1 MTHSP
6 ESLWTGRHIVA
17 FALLAMAL
25 SGFGQTFFIAV
36 LGADIRAAFD
46 LSHSFYGGV
55 YSAATLVSALLL
67 LRVGHWV
74 DHWSLARVTVTALGV
89 LALGC
94 ALIGSAGHVVVLATG
109 FLLVRFGGQGLIAH
123 IGITTAGRHFHLHRG
138 KAIACSAIG
147 LPIAE
152 AVLPLSALLLLGLG
166 GWRMPWWVAAAFLVV
181 VAAPVM
187 TLLARR
193 IRPIASATEGADARC
208 NANESISFT
217 RGEALHDPGFYVLL
231 PAALTA
237 PFIVTAVLFHQA
249 ALAAASGWSVE
260 LIASAFTGYALGHVV
275 ALLLAGPLV
284 DRLGAHRVLPLAI
297 LPMALGL
304 IALAIGGPA
313 WVAFAYL
320 GLTGVTT
327 GLTGTAGGS
336 LWAERYGVQ
345 HLGAIRSVA
354 QAIMV
359 ISTAVAP
366 ITLGVLLDMGVS
378 ATAIGIMLAAA
389 TVGCAVLA
397 TFAPAPRRRA
407 SPRRSPA

>member
-17 FALLAMAL
+17 FGLLAMAL
-25 SGFGQTFFIAV
+25 SGFGQTFFISV
-36 LGADIRAAFD
+36 LGADIRAGFD

-74 DHWSLARVTVTALGV
+74 DHWSLPRITVVALGL

-94 ALIGSAGHVVVLATG
+94 AVIGFAGHVAMLAAG

-138 KAIACSAIG
+138 KAIACTAIG

-166 GWRMPWWVAAAFLVV
+166 GWRMPWWVAAVFLVV
-181 VAAPVM
+181 VAVPVM
-187 TLLARR
+187 TLLTRR
-193 IRPIASATEGADARC
+193 IRPVTSATEGADARY
-208 NANESISFT
+208 ATNEPVSFT
-217 RGEALHDPGFYVLL
+217 RGEALRDPGFYVLL

-249 ALAAASGWSVE
+249 ALAEASGWSVE
-260 LIASAFTGYALGHVV
+260 LIASAFTGYALGHVA

-313 WVAFAYL
+313 WVAFSYL

-336 LWAERYGVQ
+336 LWAERYGVR

-378 ATAIGIMLAAA
+378 ATAIGIMLATI

-397 TFAPAPRRRA
+397 AFAPAPRRRA
-407 SPRRSPA
+407 SPQSSPA

>member
-166 GWRMPWWVAAAFLVV
+166 GWRMPWW
-181 VAAPVM
+181 
-187 TLLARR
+187 
-193 IRPIASATEGADARC
+193 
-208 NANESISFT
+208 
-217 RGEALHDPGFYVLL
+217 
-231 PAALTA
+231 
-237 PFIVTAVLFHQA
+237 
-249 ALAAASGWSVE
+249 W
-260 LIASAFTGYALGHVV
+260 
-275 ALLLAGPLV
+275 
-284 DRLGAHRVLPLAI
+284 
-297 LPMALGL
+297 
-304 IALAIGGPA
+304 
-313 WVAFAYL
+313 
-320 GLTGVTT
+320 
-327 GLTGTAGGS
+327 
-336 LWAERYGVQ
+336 
-345 HLGAIRSVA
+345 
-354 QAIMV
+354 
-359 ISTAVAP
+359 
-366 ITLGVLLDMGVS
+366 
-378 ATAIGIMLAAA
+378 
-389 TVGCAVLA
+389 
-397 TFAPAPRRRA
+397 
-407 SPRRSPA
+407 

>member
-6 ESLWTGRHIVA
+6 ESLWAGRHIVA
-17 FALLAMAL
+17 FGLLAMAL

-67 LRVGHWV
+67 LRTGHWV
-74 DHWSLARVTVTALGV
+74 DRWSLTRVTVTALGL

-94 ALIGSAGHVVVLATG
+94 TLIGIAGHVAVLAAG
-109 FLLVRFGGQGLIAH
+109 FVLVRFGGQGLIAH
-123 IGITTAGRHFHLHRG
+123 IGITTAGRHFQLHRG
-138 KAIACSAIG
+138 KAIACTAIG

-166 GWRMPWWVAAAFLVV
+166 GWRVPWWVAAAALVV
-181 VAAPVM
+181 VAVPLMA
-187 TLLARR
+187 LLASR
-193 IRPIASATEGADARC
+193 IRPVTSTTQQGDTRHTP
-208 NANESISFT
+208 NEPISFT
-217 RGEALHDPGFYVLL
+217 RGEALRDPGFYVLL
-231 PAALTA
+231 PAALMG
-237 PFIVTAVLFHQA
+237 PFIVTAVLFHQV
-249 ALAAASGWSVE
+249 ALADATGWSVE
-260 LIASAFTGYALGHVV
+260 LIASAFTGYALGHVA

-327 GLTGTAGGS
+327 GLTGTAGGA

-345 HLGAIRSVA
+345 HLGAIRAVA

-366 ITLGVLLDMGVS
+366 ITLGVLLDMDAS
-378 ATAIGIMLAAA
+378 ASAIGIMLATI

-397 TFAPAPRRRA
+397 AFAPAPRRRV
-407 SPRRSPA
+407 SRQSNPT

>member
-1 MTHSP
+1 MTHSR
-6 ESLWTGRHIVA
+6 ESLWAGRHIVA
-17 FALLAMAL
+17 FGLLAMTL
-25 SGFGQTFFIAV
+25 SGFGQTFFVAV

-46 LSHSFYGGV
+46 LSHSFYGGI

-74 DHWSLARVTVTALGV
+74 DRWPLARVTVTALGL

-94 ALIGSAGHVVVLATG
+94 ALIGFAPHVAVLAVG

-123 IGITTAGRHFHLHRG
+123 IGITTAGRHFHWQRG
-138 KAIACSAIG
+138 KAIALTAIG
-147 LPIAE
+147 MPIAE
-152 AVLPLSALLLLGLG
+152 AVLPLSAIALLGLG
-166 GWRMPWWVAAAFLVV
+166 SWRLPWWGAAGVLILVAMPL
-181 VAAPVM
+181 M

-193 IRPIASATEGADARC
+193 IRPVTSTPEADTEHALHDPV
-208 NANESISFT
+208 SFT
-217 RGEALHDPGFYVLL
+217 RGEALRDPGFYFLL
-231 PAALTA
+231 PAKLAS
-237 PFIVTAVLFHQA
+237 PFIVTAVLFHQV
-249 ALAAASGWSVE
+249 ALADASGWSVE
-260 LIASAFTGYALGHVV
+260 LIASAFTGYALGHVA

-284 DRLGAHRVLPLAI
+284 DRIGAQRVLPLAT

-313 WVAFAYL
+313 WVAFVYL

-327 GLTGTAGGS
+327 GLAATVGGA
-336 LWAERYGVQ
+336 LWAERYGIR

-354 QAIMV
+354 QAMMV

-378 ATAIGIMLAAA
+378 AATIGLMLASG
-389 TVGCAVLA
+389 TVAFAILA
-397 TFAPAPRRRA
+397 TFAPEPRRRA
-407 SPRRSPA
+407 SPRHSPA